1 MSQVEVP
8 SKQAMNPLS
17 RIDGRSQ
24 DSVRPYLVALA
35 VFILALL
42 LRLAIKMGP
51 GMPFVTFYPAVVI
64 VALLCGFKPALLV
77 VTLALLVSQYVFA
90 APMMSFKLNME
101 DILALAIFGI
111 AGSAIAYII
120 DRIIKNMRRIDDT
133 NAELQKATQT
143 LQQDILQRKQVET
156 ALRESELRFRTLFD
170 LSSVGVTLC
179 DAMDGR
185 FIQVNR
191 KYCEITGYSDAELR
205 SMTRRDVTYPDD
217 RSVQESR
224 SAKLL
229 TGEITEYN
237 VQKRLI
243 RKDGSIRWADIT
255 CTALWGHGQKP
266 SQYLSVVQDV
276 TDKRMADEVLFSA
289 MEKLAESELENRLIL
304 NSAGDG
310 IFGLNLKGIITF
322 INPAAA
328 HMLGY
333 NMEQLLGRDIR
344 TLMPKALPDGQA
356 YDFGTSPIAQAL
368 RTGRTQQVT
377 EESFWSR
384 EEGSFLV
391 EYTCTPIYK
400 RDKFTGVVVTFRDI
414 SQRKKSEEQI
424 LRLAHYDAI
433 TDLPNRTLF
442 LDRLDHE
449 IKKSHRAGKPLA
461 LMFLDLDHFKEIND
475 TLGHDVGDLL
485 LKDAAMRLQGC
496 VRESDTVARMG
507 GDEFTVILSELDEL
521 DTVQRIAQKILQ
533 RLAEPFRI
541 DTEIAYVTASIGVTI
556 YPQDGSR
563 LEQLLKNADQAMYA
577 AKHQNRNCYR
587 YFTPSMQEAAQ
598 ARLRM
603 ANDLRLALPSNQFNI
618 VYQPI
623 VDLVNGDIAKA
634 EALIRWEHPKLG
646 NISPNEFIP
655 IAEDTGLIV
664 DIGNWVFRE
673 VAQQTAKWRETYQIP
688 FQVSINK
695 SPAQFQNEHHSPES
709 WPAYL
714 DRLGLPGQ
722 SIVVEITENVLLN
735 ASSVTTEQ
743 LLRMREA
750 GMQVSLDD
758 FGMGYSSLS
767 YLQKFDIDNL
777 KIDQT
782 FIRNL
787 SHNPDDMA
795 LCKAII
801 VMAHTLGMKV
811 TAEGVETE
819 EQCELLTK
827 AGCDYGQGFLF
838 SRPLPANEFE
848 VLL

>member
-1 MSQVEVP
+1 MSQVEVS
-8 SKQAMNPLS
+8 SKQAMSPPEGREGNP
-17 RIDGRSQ
+17 R
-24 DSVRPYLVALA
+24 VALQPYMVA
-35 VFILALL
+35 LGLFLLALI
-42 LRLAIKMGP
+42 LRLAIETGP
-51 GMPFVTFYPAVVI
+51 GMPFVTFYPAVVLA
-64 VALLCGFKPALLV
+64 ALLCGFLPALMVVGLSLLASHFLFTTPVMTWQFNAVDVAALV
-77 VTLALLVSQYVFA
+77 
-90 APMMSFKLNME
+90 
-101 DILALAIFGI
+101 IFGA
-111 AGSAIAYII
+111 AGTAIAYVI
-120 DRIIKNMRRIDDT
+120 DRILKNMHRIDHANT
-133 NAELQKATQT
+133 ELQRMTQT
-143 LQQDILQRKQVET
+143 LQQDILQRQQIEI

-170 LSSVGVTLC
+170 LSSVGVILC
-179 DAMDGR
+179 DAVEGR
-185 FIQVNR
+185 FVQANR
-191 KYCEITGYSDAELR
+191 KYCDITGYSEAELS
-205 SMTRRDVTYPDD
+205 SMTRGDVTHPDD
-217 RSVQESR
+217 RSLQNSH

-229 TGEITEYN
+229 SGEISEYT

-243 RKDGSIRWADIT
+243 RKDGSTCWVEIT
-255 CTALWGHGQKP
+255 CTALWVHGQKP
-266 SQYLSVVQDV
+266 TQYLAVVQDI

-310 IFGLNLKGIITF
+310 IFGLDLNGIITF

-328 HMLGY
+328 QMFGHP
-333 NMEQLLGRDIR
+333 MEALQGQDIR
-344 TLMPKALPDGQA
+344 KLMSQVHLNGEP

-368 RTGRTQQVT
+368 RTGRAQEVA
-377 EESFWSR
+377 EENFWSK

-400 RDKFTGVVVTFRDI
+400 RGKFTGVVVTFRDI
-414 SQRKKSEEQI
+414 SQRKKTEEQM

-449 IKKSHRAGKPLA
+449 IKRSHRAGKPLA

-485 LKDAAMRLQGC
+485 LRDAAIRLQGC

-521 DTVQRIAQKILQ
+521 ETVQRVGQKILQ
-533 RLAEPFRI
+533 VLAEPFHI
-541 DTEIAYVTASIGVTI
+541 DNEIAYVTASIGITV
-556 YPQDGSR
+556 YPQDGNR

-598 ARLRM
+598 ARVRM
-603 ANDLRLALPSNQFNI
+603 ANDLREAIAENQFDI

-623 VDLVNGDIAKA
+623 VDLADGSISKA

-695 SPAQFQNEHHSPES
+695 SPAQFQNEYHSPDS
-709 WPAYL
+709 WPDYL
-714 DRLGLPGQ
+714 ERLGLPGQ
-722 SIVVEITENVLLN
+722 SIIVEITENVLLN

-743 LLRMREA
+743 LLRLREA

-819 EQCELLTK
+819 EQCELLTR

-838 SRPLPANEFE
+838 SKPLSPREFE

>member
-1 MSQVEVP
+1 M
-8 SKQAMNPLS
+8 AMISLS
-17 RIDGRSQ
+17 RREAVISK
-24 DSVRPYLVALA
+24 SLHPYLYALLL
-35 VFILALL
+35 FILALTI
-42 LRLAIKMGP
+42 RLAIKTGP
-51 GMPFVTFYPAVVI
+51 GMAFVTFYPAI
-64 VALLCGFKPALLV
+64 AIAALLYGFRPALLV
-77 VTLALLVSQYVFA
+77 VVLSLISSLYFFSGPV
-90 APMMSFKLNME
+90 MSFQMQAE
-101 DILALAIFGI
+101 DIPALAFFGL
-111 AGSAIAYII
+111 AGAAMAFVI
-120 DRIIKNMRRIDDT
+120 DRLIKNMRDIDQA
-133 NAELQKATQT
+133 NEELQKVTHT
-143 LQQDILQRKQVET
+143 LQQDILQRKLAEA

-170 LSSVGVTLC
+170 LSSVGAIQC
-179 DAMDGR
+179 DAADGR

-191 KYCEITGYSDAELR
+191 KYCEITGYSEAELR
-205 SMTRRDVTYPDD
+205 SMTRRDVTHPDD
-217 RSVQESR
+217 RAIQESR
-224 SAKLL
+224 SSKLL
-229 TGEITEYN
+229 AGEITEYN
-237 VQKRLI
+237 VQKRLV
-243 RKDGSIRWADIT
+243 RKDGSTRWVDIT

-266 SQYLSVVQDV
+266 SHYLAVIVDI
-276 TDKRMADEVLFSA
+276 TEKRMADEVLFSA

-310 IFGLNLKGIITF
+310 IFGLDLQGMITF

-328 HMLGY
+328 QMLGY
-333 NMEQLLGRDIR
+333 DMEEMQGRDIR
-344 TLMPKALPDGQA
+344 TLMPTSMPDGEP
-356 YDFGTSPIAQAL
+356 YDFAASPMARAL
-368 RTGRTQQVT
+368 SSGEAQQVA
-377 EESFWSR
+377 EENFWSP
-384 EEGSFLV
+384 EEGVFLV
-391 EYTCTPIYK
+391 EYTCTPIYR
-400 RDKFTGVVVTFRDI
+400 RDRFTGVVVTFRDI
-414 SQRKKSEEQI
+414 SQRKKTEEQI

-485 LKDAAMRLQGC
+485 LKDAALRLQSC
-496 VRESDTVARMG
+496 VRETDTVARMG
-507 GDEFTVILSELDEL
+507 GDEFTVILSELDDTE
-521 DTVQRIAQKILQ
+521 TVQRVAQKILQ

-541 DTEIAYVTASIGVTI
+541 DSEIAYVTASIGITM

-563 LEQLLKNADQAMYA
+563 LEHLLKNADQAMYA

-587 YFTPSMQEAAQ
+587 YFTPSMQLAAQ

-603 ANDLRLALPSNQFNI
+603 ANDLRQAIPGKQFDI

-623 VDLVNGDIAKA
+623 VDLTNGEVAKA
-634 EALIRWEHPKLG
+634 EALIRWRHPELG
-646 NISPNEFIP
+646 NVSPNEFIP
-655 IAEDTGLIV
+655 IAEDTGQIV

-673 VAQQTAKWRETYQIP
+673 VAQQTAKWREAYGIP

-695 SPAQFQNEHHSPES
+695 SPAQFQNEHHSPDS

-787 SHNPDDMA
+787 ADNPDDMA

-819 EQCELLTK
+819 EQCRLLTK

-838 SRPLPANEFE
+838 SRPLPAHEFE
-848 VLL
+848 TLL

>member
-1 MSQVEVP
+1 MIQ
-8 SKQAMNPLS
+8 KPLH
-17 RIDGRSQ
+17 
-24 DSVRPYLVALA
+24 PYLVAL
-35 VFILALL
+35 VLFLFALGI
-42 LRLAIKMGP
+42 RLAIKVGP
-51 GMPFVTFYPAVVI
+51 GMSFVTFYPAIVI
-64 VALLCGFKPALLV
+64 TALLYGFRPALMV
-77 VTLALLVSQYVFA
+77 VVLSVIASQYFFSD
-90 APMMSFKLNME
+90 PMMSFQMQAE
-101 DILALAIFGI
+101 DLPALAIFGI
-111 AGSAIAYII
+111 AGTAMAFVI
-120 DRIIKNMRRIDDT
+120 DRLARNMREIDET
-133 NAELQKATQT
+133 NAELQKVTHR
-143 LQQDILQRKQVET
+143 LQQDILQRMQVEA

-170 LSSVGVTLC
+170 LSSVGAMQC
-179 DAMDGR
+179 DAEDGR

-191 KYCEITGYSDAELR
+191 KYCEITGYSEAELR
-205 SMTRRDVTYPDD
+205 NMTRRDVTHPDD
-217 RSVQESR
+217 RAMQESR
-224 SAKLL
+224 STKLL
-229 TGEITEYN
+229 SGEISEYTT
-237 VQKRLI
+237 QKRLV
-243 RKDGSIRWADIT
+243 RKDGSTRWVDIT
-255 CTALWGHGQKP
+255 CTALWGKGQKP
-266 SQYLSVVQDV
+266 THYLAVVLDV
-276 TDKRMADEVLFSA
+276 TEQRMADEVLFSA

-310 IFGLNLKGIITF
+310 IFGLDLQGIITF

-328 HMLGY
+328 QMLGY
-333 NMEQLLGRDIR
+333 DMEELQGRDIR
-344 TLMPKALPDGQA
+344 TLMPEVTADGEP
-356 YDFGTSPIAQAL
+356 YNFSESSMAQAL
-368 RTGRTQQVT
+368 ASGEAQQVA

-384 EEGSFLV
+384 EEGGFLV
-391 EYTCTPIYK
+391 EYTCTPIYR
-400 RDKFTGVVVTFRDI
+400 RDRFTGVVVTFRDI
-414 SQRKKSEEQI
+414 SQRKKTEEQI
-424 LRLAHYDAI
+424 LKLAHYDAI

-485 LKDAAMRLQGC
+485 LRDAAMRLQSC
-496 VRESDTVARMG
+496 VRETDTVARMG
-507 GDEFTVILSELDEL
+507 GDEFTVILSELDDLE
-521 DTVQRIAQKILQ
+521 TVQRVAQKILQ

-541 DTEIAYVTASIGVTI
+541 DSEIAYVSASIGITI

-563 LEQLLKNADQAMYA
+563 LEHLLKNADQAMYA

-603 ANDLRLALPSNQFNI
+603 ANDLRKAISGGQFNI

-623 VDLVNGDIAKA
+623 VDLANGEVTKA
-634 EALIRWEHPKLG
+634 EALIRWRHPELG
-646 NISPNEFIP
+646 NVSPNEFIP
-655 IAEDTGLIV
+655 IAEDTGMIV

-673 VAQQTAKWRETYQIP
+673 VAQQTAKWREEYGIP

-695 SPAQFQNEHHSPES
+695 SPAQFQNEHHSPDS
-709 WPAYL
+709 WPDYL

-787 SHNPDDMA
+787 AHNPDDMA

-819 EQCELLTK
+819 EQCKLLAG

-838 SRPLPANEFE
+838 SRPLPAHEFQA
-848 VLL
+848 LL

>member
-1 MSQVEVP
+1 MSQLEVSGKP
-8 SKQAMNPLS
+8 PMTSLSKT
-17 RIDGRSQ
+17 DGSAR
-24 DSVRPYLVALA
+24 DSVRLYLIAFTVFVVA
-35 VFILALL
+35 FIL
-42 LRLAIKMGP
+42 RLVINMGP

-64 VALLCGFKPALLV
+64 AALICGFRPALLV
-77 VTLALLVSQYVFA
+77 IVLSLLASEYVFA
-90 APMMSFKLNME
+90 APMMSFQFKAEN
-101 DILALAIFGI
+101 IPALVFFGV
-111 AGSAIAYII
+111 ASTAIAYII
-120 DRIIKNMRRIDDT
+120 DSIIKNVQKIDSA
-133 NAELQKATQT
+133 NAELQKAAKT

-170 LSSVGVTLC
+170 LSSVGVILC
-179 DAMDGR
+179 DAKDGR

-191 KYCEITGYSDAELR
+191 KYCEITGYSEAELR
-205 SMTRRDVTYPDD
+205 SMTRREVTHPDD
-217 RSVQESR
+217 RTIQDSR

-229 TGEITEYN
+229 SGEITEYN
-237 VQKRLI
+237 VQKRLV
-243 RKDGSIRWADIT
+243 RKDESIRWVDIT

-266 SQYLSVVQDV
+266 TQYLAVVQDV

-333 NMEQLLGRDIR
+333 KMEQLQGRDIR
-344 TLMPKALPDGQA
+344 TLMPKALPDGQP
-356 YDFGTSPIAQAL
+356 YDFGASPIAQAL
-368 RTGRTQQVT
+368 RTGRTQQVA
-377 EESFWSR
+377 EESFWSS

-485 LKDAAMRLQGC
+485 LKDAARRLQGC
-496 VRESDTVARMG
+496 VRDSDTVARMG
-507 GDEFTVILSELDEL
+507 GDEFTVILGELDEL
-521 DTVQRIAQKILQ
+521 ETVQRIAQKILQ

-541 DTEIAYVTASIGVTI
+541 DNEIAYVTASIGITI

-603 ANDLRLALPSNQFNI
+603 ANDLRLALSGNQFSI

-673 VAQQTAKWRETYQIP
+673 VAQQTAKWRKAYQIP

-714 DRLGLPGQ
+714 NRLGLPGQ

-819 EQCELLTK
+819 EQCELLSN
-827 AGCDYGQGFLF
+827 AGCDFGQGFLF
-838 SRPLPANEFE
+838 SRPLPPNEFE
-848 VLL
+848 ALL